1 MVSIAEA
8 RQILGEQ
15 FEQLPDSRIEELLL
29 LFNRLSDY
37 CISEYI
43 DEKINKKSLDVI
55 ENVS

>member
-15 FEQLPDSRIEELLL
+15 FNKLPDSRIEELLI

-37 CISEYI
+37 CISEYV
-43 DEKINKKSLDVI
+43 DEKIRKKSLDVS
-55 ENVS
+55 EKVL

>member
-15 FEQLPDSRIEELLL
+15 YDQLPDSRIEELVL

-37 CISEYI
+37 CISEYVN
-43 DEKINKKSLDVI
+43 DKIKKKSLDVI
-55 ENVS
+55 QEVS